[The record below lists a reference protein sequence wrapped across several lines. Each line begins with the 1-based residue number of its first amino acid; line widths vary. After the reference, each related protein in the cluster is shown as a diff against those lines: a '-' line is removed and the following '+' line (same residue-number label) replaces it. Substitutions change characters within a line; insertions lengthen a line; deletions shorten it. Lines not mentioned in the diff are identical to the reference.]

1 MSVDKITSPISEL
14 QLINKTNE
22 IIDNLVTVDATL
34 STTSENPV
42 QNKVITDAIE
52 EKATVTFI
60 DWTV

>member
-1 MSVDKITSPISEL
+1 MSVNKITSPISEL

-42 QNKVITDAIE
+42 QNKVITNAIE